1 MNGEGYMSEPT
12 YLADPPRLVAAA
24 LAGIALLLVLII
36 KGKLH
41 PVLSMMVSALVI
53 GIGAGMPLEL
63 VAATVEKGVGTTLKN
78 IALLIGLGSMFGQ
91 ILEESGGARKIA
103 QTFIARFGQGH
114 SSWALGITGLV
125 IGTTVFFE
133 AGVVVLIP
141 LAFSVAMQ
149 TKKSTLYY
157 AIALLAG
164 LAAGYAFVPPSAGSV
179 LVAGMLG
186 VDLGTMIAVGVPTA
200 FIAMALA
207 GVWWGRSVGGRM
219 FTPVPQHVLEA
230 EGADGTAADSGATD
244 AGTAAGDAAGDAGG
258 RSADEAAA
266 NGVDGPGVVAAAATA
281 ASTGAEAA
289 ASVCELPSF
298 GMVMAIVLTPLLLI
312 LLGTVSVYLP
322 LPEQV
327 RSLLAFTG
335 KPFVALTFA
344 TLVAMYV
351 LGTRRGYSGAQLK
364 ALLDRS
370 LKPVGMILLVI
381 ACGGVI
387 RWMLQDCGLGEII
400 GPALERSQMPLVL
413 VGFLIAAVVR
423 ASVGSSIVAMTMA
436 SGIMATMPAVTAS
449 SVLMRAA
456 ICLAICG
463 GATALSHVNDAGFW
477 MCSSFLEIDEKTTLK
492 SWTVMETIIGLSGL
506 ACAVTIS
513 LFA

>member
-1 MNGEGYMSEPT
+1 MSEPT

-24 LAGIALLLVLII
+24 LAGIALLLLLII

-114 SSWALGITGLV
+114 SSWALGITGL
-125 IGTTVFFE
+125 GDRGPLVFFE

-141 LAFSVAMQ
+141 LAFSAAMQ

-179 LVAGMLG
+179 LVAGTLG
-186 VDLGTMIAVGVPTA
+186 VDLGTMIAAGVPTA

-207 GVWWGRSVGGRM
+207 GVWWGRAVGGRM
-219 FTPVPQHVLEA
+219 FTPVPRHVLEA
-230 EGADGTAADSGATD
+230 EGADIAAADSRATD
-244 AGTAAGDAAGDAGG
+244 ASAAAGGAAGDAGG
-258 RSADEAAA
+258 RSADGAVA
-266 NGVDGPGVVAAAATA
+266 NRADGSGVAAVAATA
-281 ASTGAEAA
+281 VSTGAGAA
-289 ASVCELPSF
+289 ASACELPSF

-312 LLGTVSVYLP
+312 LLGTVSAYLP
-322 LPEQV
+322 LSEQV

-335 KPFVALTFA
+335 KPFVARYLRDARGDVRAWHASRLQRHPAQGPARPLAETGGYDLA
-344 TLVAMYV
+344 RYCL
-351 LGTRRGYSGAQLK
+351 RRGDSLDAAGLWSGR
-364 ALLDRS
+364 DH
-370 LKPVGMILLVI
+370 
-381 ACGGVI
+381 
-387 RWMLQDCGLGEII
+387 
-400 GPALERSQMPLVL
+400 
-413 VGFLIAAVVR
+413 R
-423 ASVGSSIVAMTMA
+423 AGT
-436 SGIMATMPAVTAS
+436 
-449 SVLMRAA
+449 
-456 ICLAICG
+456 
-463 GATALSHVNDAGFW
+463 
-477 MCSSFLEIDEKTTLK
+477 
-492 SWTVMETIIGLSGL
+492 
-506 ACAVTIS
+506 
-513 LFA
+513 